1 MNRTKNFVAFA
12 CVFLGLAIIITA
24 CTTTQEPLE
33 VEVTRYQVLEVPIVE
48 TRLVEVTREVEVIQ
62 EVEVE
67 VTREVEVLIQPTPE
81 GAPGSA
87 ENPFQLVF
95 IPSFPES
102 LIEVRGG
109 FLVEDLE
116 AQTGYNFEIIVP
128 QVDED
133 IANVVCSRPDTAV
146 AMLTPQ
152 QYVEVREACN
162 VFPAVAATRFGVP
175 FELGML
181 VSRTS
186 SVINVFEDISFKK
199 VGVPSFDDISTYQI
213 FAKDIEA
220 AGLPGV
226 EFVEYGSSTSTLI
239 ALLEKEIDIAAA
251 IFNPPIMP
259 NGREA
264 WNVNEDSPEI
274 WKELGSA
281 PRRNPIGFVEVAGGP
296 AAGGYRIRDLR
307 ASIFDSYPDVFSE
320 TKVLLLSD
328 PYPNDMIA
336 IGQSFPISAF
346 NPVLNGLINHANSD
360 ACRQS
365 MCAAD
370 FYQWDGVQ
378 PVDDGFFNIVREL
391 NSDD

>member
-1 MNRTKNFVAFA
+1 MLGATFILSA
-12 CVFLGLAIIITA
+12 CLPG
-24 CTTTQEPLE
+24 QEVLE

-48 TRLVEVTREVEVIQ
+48 TRLIEVTREVEVEVQ
-62 EVEVE
+62 VEVE
-67 VTREVEVLIQPTPE
+67 VTRQVEVLVQPTPE
-81 GAPGSA
+81 SAPGTA
-87 ENPFQLVF
+87 ANPFQLIF
-95 IPSFPES
+95 IPTFPET
-102 LIEVRGG
+102 LIGVRGG
-109 FLVEDLE
+109 FLIEDLE
-116 AQTGYNFEIIVP
+116 EQTGYKFEIIVP
-128 QVDED
+128 SPDED
-133 IANVVCSRPDTAV
+133 IANVVCSRPDTAI

-152 QYVEVREACN
+152 QYVEVQKACN
-162 VFPAVAATRFGVP
+162 VFPALAATKFGVP

-213 FAKDIEA
+213 FAQDIEE

-226 EFVEYGSSTSTLI
+226 EFVEYGTSTSTLI

-259 NGREA
+259 NGKEA
-264 WNVNEDSPEI
+264 WRYGEDGPEI
-274 WKELGSA
+274 WKELASA

-296 AAGGYRIRDLR
+296 AAGGYRVRDLR
-307 ASIFDSYPDVFSE
+307 ASIFDDYPDVFSE
-320 TKVLLLSD
+320 TKILLLSD

-346 NPVLNGLINHANSD
+346 NPVLNGLINHANSE

-378 PVDDGFFNIVREL
+378 TVDDGFFNVVREL
-391 NSDD
+391 NTDD